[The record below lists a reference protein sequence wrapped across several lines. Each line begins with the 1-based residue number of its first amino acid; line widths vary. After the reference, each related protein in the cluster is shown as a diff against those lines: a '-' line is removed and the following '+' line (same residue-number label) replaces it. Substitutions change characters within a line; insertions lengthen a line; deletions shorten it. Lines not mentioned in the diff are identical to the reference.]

1 MAYRLI
7 ASDLDGTLLND
18 AKTLSPRTE
27 AALKAATDRGVY
39 FVPATGRSLVGVP
52 EWIKESPYVQYIMTA
67 NGARVVDVKNN
78 STLFVEPLDHEVALR
93 LMDILLPYGAMWN
106 LYANA
111 TVYSEYHGPLAE
123 KDPPPDL
130 KGNRRLPPPLK
141 PDMKTYLMEHPE
153 MEVEKMDI
161 YFDTPEERQLAWE
174 IVEKWEG
181 ISLAAAF
188 SFNMEVNSAL
198 GDKGHGL
205 HRLGRELGI
214 SPDEIMAFGDGLND
228 VKLLTAA
235 GLPVAVSNA
244 VPALKAV
251 AKEITLSNE
260 EDGVAVSI
268 EKHIL
273 NV

>member
-1 MAYRLI
+1 
-7 ASDLDGTLLND
+7 
-18 AKTLSPRTE
+18 
-27 AALKAATDRGVY
+27 
-39 FVPATGRSLVGVP
+39 
-52 EWIKESPYVQYIMTA
+52 
-67 NGARVVDVKNN
+67 
-78 STLFVEPLDHEVALR
+78 
-93 LMDILLPYGAMWN
+93 
-106 LYANA
+106 
-111 TVYSEYHGPLAE
+111 
-123 KDPPPDL
+123 
-130 KGNRRLPPPLK
+130 
-141 PDMKTYLMEHPE
+141 MEHPE

-205 HRLGRELGI
+205 ERLGRELGI
-214 SPDEIMAFGDGLND
+214 STDEMMAFGDGLND
-228 VKLLTAA
+228 VKLLAAA

-244 VPALKAV
+244 VPSLKAV

-260 EDGVAVSI
+260 EDGVAISI
-268 EKHIL
+268 ENHIL